1 MKTKHLLAAI
11 AILLSC
17 HCLNAA
23 TAPKREF
30 RATWLTTH
38 YAIDWPK
45 TKVSSGSTAQ
55 INAQKAE
62 LTAIMDELLANNM
75 NAFCLQVRP
84 TADAYYKSSYEPYGI
99 YLTGTRGK
107 NPGYDPLAFAVEE
120 AHKRGLEIHAW
131 INPFRVT
138 AKGELATTDP
148 VWKNCK
154 DWIIKYDQSS
164 FSGQIIDPG
173 YPQGRAYVVKVLMEI
188 VNNYDIDGMLMD
200 DYFYPYCGTTD
211 EDAASKAAY
220 KPASMTDAAWR
231 RDNVNK
237 AIRALYDS
245 IQTVKP
251 WVRLGIGPFGIWSTD
266 ASAAR
271 SYGISLP
278 TGVRGTDAYDKLGC
292 DAVAWIKGGYID
304 YIAPQLYWST
314 QVAAQDY
321 DVLCQ
326 WWAQSVCKHFSDQL
340 PGKQR
345 VDFFSAQAA
354 YHAYPETD
362 GSYYNGYEDGVLE
375 ILRQLNANRLNA
387 INGVSGSIFY
397 QTTAYRKM
405 AAQIKGSH
413 FTQRALPPAMDWKA
427 TATLATPTN
436 LTLSD
441 HTLTWSHPSAERFTV
456 YAFPKGTNTDDALS
470 SSQYL
475 LGVVYGKSYTV
486 STITDL
492 SGYTLAVCAYDR
504 YGVEYAPALYNEG
517 TTTPDITWELNGGTV
532 SVPVPTNAELWEA
545 FMPYYNTYYAGRQY
559 IPRSTQPIT
568 NVSTFANA
576 YMQEIMTDDNSE
588 YKWLGDYILV
598 TAAEQGYT
606 LDSESAWRWAVHA
619 FFNCSPAN
627 SLKIAAPDFTTAG
640 QPSAWGGFYQLAH
653 GGAVLPS
660 SVTETYTLPTPTK
673 EGATFLGWYDN
684 PQFTGSPLTTIPAG
698 YTGTLYAR
706 WQDAST
712 AIETIDQADS
722 YVDIRI
728 YDTMGRY
735 LGTDINQLGHGVYI
749 LVSGNTATKVIR

>member
-11 AILLSC
+11 TILLSC

-23 TAPKREF
+23 AAPKREF

-45 TKVSSGSTAQ
+45 TRVSSGTTAQ

-120 AHKRGLEIHAW
+120 AHKRGLEIHTW

-138 AKGELATTDP
+138 ASGTLATTDP

-154 DWIIKYDQSS
+154 DWIIKYDQPS
-164 FSGQIIDPG
+164 FKGQIIDPG

-237 AIRALYDS
+237 TIRALYDS

-278 TGVRGTDAYDKLGC
+278 TGIRGTDAYDKLAC

-354 YHAYPETD
+354 YHAYPEKD

-375 ILRQLNANRLNA
+375 IQRQLDANRLNA

-413 FTQRALPPAMDWKA
+413 FTRRALPPAMDWKA
-427 TATLATPTN
+427 TATLAAPSD

-456 YAFPKGTNTDDALS
+456 YAFPKGTDTDAALS

-475 LGVVYGKSYTV
+475 LSVVYGKSYTV

-504 YGVEYAPALYNEG
+504 YGVEYTPALYNAG

-576 YMQEIMTDDNSE
+576 YMQEIMTDANSE
-588 YKWLGDYILV
+588 YKWLGDYVLTI
-598 TAAEQGYT
+598 AAEQGYT

-627 SLKIAAPDFTTAG
+627 SLAVAAPDFTTAG
-640 QPSAWGGFYQLAH
+640 QPSAWGEFYQLAH

-673 EGATFLGWYDN
+673 AGATFLGWYDN

-706 WQDAST
+706 WSENT
-712 AIETIDQADS
+712 ATNQTHIDNSQP
-722 YVDIRI
+722 YRI
-728 YDTMGRY
+728 YDTMGHY
-735 LGTDINQLGHGVYI
+735 MGDDIHQLGEGLSIV
-749 LVSGNTATKVIR
+749 VQGNVVTKVIR